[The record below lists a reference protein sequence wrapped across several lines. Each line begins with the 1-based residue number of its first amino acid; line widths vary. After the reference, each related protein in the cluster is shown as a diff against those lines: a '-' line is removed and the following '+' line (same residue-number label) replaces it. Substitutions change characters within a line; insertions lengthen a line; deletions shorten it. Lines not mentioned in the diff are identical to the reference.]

1 MEAASQERQAR
12 AIGSA
17 TGEWAYTA
25 EPGIDPEAAHLA
37 MTRFNA
43 SMGKLHNLTGSGL
56 AREFIQAVTSDHQL
70 ILDRV
75 NGARKRINDPEVV
88 ALIDQTVPVDQRH
101 LTMAQRLQDRI
112 AKQ

>member
-1 MEAASQERQAR
+1 MPSR
-12 AIGSA
+12 AVGSA

-25 EPGIDPEAAHLA
+25 EPGIEPDVAHLV
-37 MTRFNA
+37 MTNFK
-43 SMGKLHNLTGSGL
+43 SSLDKMQNLTGSAL

-101 LTMAQRLQDRI
+101 LTMAQGLQDRI